1 MAHIDFKITI
11 WERVIIDDDKVPDLI
26 NRIKDG
32 SVMSSSDLFEVFDDE
47 CHYEGI
53 LYDTSDQM
61 TVEENDNQSTI
72 EVYEKNEMVFSNDE
86 K

>member
-11 WERVIIDDDKVPDLI
+11 WERVTVDDDMVPDVI
-26 NRIKDG
+26 ERIKNG
-32 SVMSSSDLFEVFDDE
+32 SITCSNDLIDE
-47 CHYEGI
+47 GEYYDGI
-53 LYDTSDQM
+53 LYDSSEQM

-72 EVYEKNEMVFSNDE
+72 EVYEKNEMVFSNVE

>member
-11 WERVIIDDDKVPDLI
+11 WERVKIDDDKVSDVI

-32 SVMSSSDLFEVFDDE
+32 SIMSSSDLFDVLDNDCFN
-47 CHYEGI
+47 EGI
-53 LYDTSDQM
+53 LDDTGQQM
-61 TVEENDNQSTI
+61 TVEENDNQPTI
-72 EVYEKNEMVFSNDE
+72 EVYKNNEIVFSNDE